1 MNTGIQYK
9 LYNHEV
15 TPPEGTWQKIAE
27 ELDDS
32 ALDQQFPHSLYE
44 FTVPPPSN
52 AWNKIAAALDHA
64 LPVEGISAKLIEA
77 EAIPPVT
84 AWNKISTA
92 LDADKEKATTKRRIL
107 PIARYAAAAV
117 VIGLM
122 AFAALKLF
130 KTNQQDND
138 TAKKDI
144 PAKTPVT
151 PVDPATDIVPE
162 NTIDLKNTDAEE
174 ARNDAALEA
183 SKKIYASLNVSKKKR
198 QNIASGFHFSGFTS
212 TDNSIDNINSGY
224 EGIEFAANNIA
235 DRYIV
240 LMTPEGN
247 FIRMS
252 KKLSNLVC
260 CVSGEEQD
268 KDCKDQMEK
277 WRKQL
282 ACSTSAHP
290 GNFIDILSLVSS
302 LQDD

>member
-9 LYNHEV
+9 LYNYEV
-15 TPPEGTWQKIAE
+15 IPPEGIWQKIAG

-32 ALDQQFPHSLYE
+32 ALGQKFPASLYE
-44 FTVPPPSN
+44 LTVPPPPA
-52 AWNKIAAALDHA
+52 AWRKIAAALEEA
-64 LPVEGISAKLIEA
+64 VPVEGISAKLFEA
-77 EAIPPVT
+77 EAIPPVS

-92 LDADKEKATTKRRIL
+92 LDADKENATEKRRIL
-107 PIARYAAAAV
+107 PFARYAAAAV

-122 AFAALKLF
+122 TFAALKLF
-130 KTNQQDND
+130 KTEKTNND
-138 TAKKDI
+138 TANKNI
-144 PAKTPVT
+144 PVNTPLIPVT
-151 PVDPATDIVPE
+151 PEESIIPE
-162 NTIDLKNTDAEE
+162 NTIDLNNPDAEE

-183 SKKIYASLNVSKKKR
+183 SKKIYASLDVSKKKR
-198 QNIASGFHFSGFTS
+198 QNIASGFHFSSFTGTENS
-212 TDNSIDNINSGY
+212 GDIINTAYTEIETAANSIT
-224 EGIEFAANNIA
+224 

-268 KDCKDQMEK
+268 KDCKDQVEK

-282 ACSTSAHP
+282 ACSTAAHP
-290 GNFIDILSLVSS
+290 GNFMDILSLVSS
-302 LQDD
+302 LQED